1 MRYGWRRCV
10 WVIVVAAVGL
20 PVSTTIAQPEAAA
33 ADAGL
38 MQPTQQSLRLTPVLA
53 RAFGRFYVAEELEHS
68 ADMSQEQAAQLG
80 ELLARRSRRLV
91 SEGGTDLRDACEGC
105 LAMTLAD
112 DGRFGPETSRVF
124 GQRMQPVLRVMHGF
138 LDGVAE
144 DSRRVLSPEQYAE
157 LERKLRRDY
166 HDLGRLE
173 NKMRRWAD
181 GGFKEGESPQVDHFG
196 PEDGPP
202 LEADPMEQTRHHI
215 RWSRRW
221 AEYEVNE
228 IGPAGWARFVVNAK
242 RTFEFDDEQAARA
255 DAILAEYREKAE
267 AIMTPEWRAAMLTNR
282 LRRRAYDFDYNQPTD
297 PLRWRWDREYRNA
310 CEPVNTLGRAL
321 RKAILEL
328 PTDAQRQ
335 AVMTDLE
342 RRAARHGW
350 ATEQPA
356 DAKLFGLA
364 P

>member
-10 WVIVVAAVGL
+10 RVLVVAAVGL
-20 PVSTTIAQPEAAA
+20 PVSMTIAQTEEAAA
-33 ADAGL
+33 DTEI
-38 MQPTQQSLRLTPVLA
+38 MRPTQQSLRLTPVLA
-53 RAFGRFYVAEELEHS
+53 RAIGRCYVADEIENVT
-68 ADMSQEQAAQLG
+68 DTSQEQAIQLG

-91 SEGGTDLRDACEGC
+91 SEGGTELRDAWEGC

-112 DGRFGPETSRVF
+112 DGRFGPETSREF
-124 GQRMQPVLRVMHGF
+124 GQRMQPILRVMHGF

-228 IGPAGWARFVVNAK
+228 IGPAEWARFVANAK
-242 RTFEFDDEQAARA
+242 STFEFDDEQTARA

-267 AIMTPEWRAAMLTNR
+267 AIMTPEWRAAILTNR
-282 LRRRAYDFDYNQPTD
+282 LRCRAYDFDYNQSTD
-297 PLRWRWDREYRNA
+297 PLRWRWDREFRNA
-310 CEPVNTLGRAL
+310 CEPVNTLGRAF
-321 RKAILEL
+321 RAAILEL
-328 PTDAQRQ
+328 ATDAQRQ
-335 AVMTDLE
+335 AVLADIE
-342 RRAARHGW
+342 ARAARHGW
-350 ATEQPA
+350 ALERG
-356 DAKLFGLA
+356 DAELLGLA
-364 P
+364 R